1 MAGVVC
7 FRPGTRSRF
16 FYRLYVYHGR
26 KGGPKSFA
34 WHEHRDLMIAAH
46 QQLGAPLVWRWA
58 S

>member
-1 MAGVVC
+1 MVC